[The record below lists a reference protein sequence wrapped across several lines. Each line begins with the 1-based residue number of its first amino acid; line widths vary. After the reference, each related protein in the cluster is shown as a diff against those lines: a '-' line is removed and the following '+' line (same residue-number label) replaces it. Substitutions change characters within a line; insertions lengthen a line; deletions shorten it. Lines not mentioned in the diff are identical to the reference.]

1 MQMWIVVFSYITLHK
16 TPVDGGTQVQQMLV

>member
-1 MQMWIVVFSYITLHK
+1 VVFSYITLHK